1 MHFLLTR
8 GGRNCWNRVWTAA
21 RSQCHICAST
31 PSVGQLSSFVLVSVE
46 IQIGNESEGGSTYS
60 SNSHLMI
67 ISHSNWWL
75 IIIFLKVLLEKK
87 YAYDKSL
94 SALRF
99 HPWFPYKYNYV
110 IQLYWRKEK
119 QALHA
124 FYTHP
129 CHRLFPVFVF
139 LFVILSLET
148 NMSLTVGSDV
158 SHTILIC
165 KHCADTHILVLM
177 S

>member
-1 MHFLLTR
+1 M
-8 GGRNCWNRVWTAA
+8 RVRVVAHTHLILKLMTDNHI
-21 RSQCHICAST
+21 SQSA
-31 PSVGQLSSFVLVSVE
+31 L
-46 IQIGNESEGGSTYS
+46 
-60 SNSHLMI
+60 
-67 ISHSNWWL
+67 
-75 IIIFLKVLLEKK
+75 LLEKK

-99 HPWFPYKYNYV
+99 HPWFPNKYNYV